1 MQRNHPLF
9 YVLLSISKLFVWV
22 SVEHSTVNLEFVSS
36 GMVNLIANIFYPL
49 STIRASNCLTM
60 TYLYCDGCFRNSLDD
75 WYSCHPES
83 DSVVSSCSHIPPIP
97 VTTDNI
103 NQTTVIN
110 SKRAGYTASA
120 IASIA
125 LEKRKS
131 GHEHDHALLS
141 GGLEGLRHLAEIRE
155 RNKDQNEAEKRKE
168 KSDGEL
174 RTRLVS
180 ICVLCDA
187 LRSKCMMN
195 NRVSIKT
202 TDIINQLSKELS
214 ILPKELMIRLQLLT
228 SIVPEYLTIVQP
240 DNVVS
245 FSVVRFNMQVSYD
258 QVRKKLASYA
268 TTTLSKLT

>member
-1 MQRNHPLF
+1 MSFLHCI
-9 YVLLSISKLFVWV
+9 Y
-22 SVEHSTVNLEFVSS
+22 
-36 GMVNLIANIFYPL
+36 
-49 STIRASNCLTM
+49 
-60 TYLYCDGCFRNSLDD
+60 CFRDSLDD

-83 DSVVSSCSHIPPIP
+83 DFVVTSCSHIPPIP
-97 VTTDNI
+97 IPTNNNNHSTTSGLH
-103 NQTTVIN
+103 
-110 SKRAGYTASA
+110 SKRTGNTASA

-125 LEKRKS
+125 LEKRKN
-131 GHEHDHALLS
+131 GQEQDHALLS
-141 GGLEGLRHLAEIRE
+141 GGLEGLRHLAEMRE

-187 LRSKCMMN
+187 LRSKCMMS
-195 NRVSIKT
+195 NRASVKT

-245 FSVVRFNMQVSYD
+245 YSVVRFNMQVSYD
-258 QVRKKLASYA
+258 QVRKKLAAYA
-268 TTTLSKLT
+268 TSTLSKLT